1 MRIIFMGTP
10 AFAVESL
17 KVLHQSNHAVVAVI
31 TAIDKPAG
39 RGRKLNQSAVK
50 EYALS
55 ENLNILQPNNLKDEG
70 FLEQVKAFNADMFVV
85 VAFRMLP
92 KVLWSLPKYGT
103 FNLHSSL
110 LPDYRG
116 AAPINWVIVNGETKT
131 GVTTFFINEDIDTG
145 EILLQEETQ
154 IGADE
159 DAGALHDRLMAIGA
173 GLVLKTANGLASDV
187 LKPQAQESNS
197 HLKDAPKIFKEDL
210 RINPAESREQVYNL
224 IRGMSPFPGAWGKIS
239 IEGQEK
245 TLKIFQSEMYDLD
258 ENFEVGEL
266 RVLDKNNI
274 ILVFKDGALRL
285 KALQIE
291 GKRRMSSQDFING
304 RLLEKGAIMI

>member
-17 KVLHQSNHAVVAVI
+17 KVLHQSNHEVVAVI

-55 ENLNILQPNNLKDEG
+55 EDLNILQPNNLKDEG

-92 KVLWSLPKYGT
+92 KVLWSLPKQGT

-159 DAGALHDRLMAIGA
+159 DAGALHDRLMIIGA

-197 HLKDAPKIFKEDL
+197 RLNDAPKIFKEDL
-210 RINPAESREQVYNL
+210 RINPAEKREQVYNL
-224 IRGMSPFPGAWGKIS
+224 IRGMSPFPGAWGKVLVD
-239 IEGQEK
+239 GQEK

-258 ENFEVGEL
+258 EKFEVGEL

>member
-55 ENLNILQPNNLKDEG
+55 ENLNILQPNNLKDED

-239 IEGQEK
+239 IDGQEK

>member
-291 GKRRMSSQDFING
+291 GKRRRSSQDFING

>member
-116 AAPINWVIVNGETKT
+116 AAPINWVLVNGETKT

-197 HLKDAPKIFKEDL
+197 HLNDAPKIFKEDL

-224 IRGMSPFPGAWGKIS
+224 IRGMSPFPGAWGRIS
-239 IEGQEK
+239 IDGQEK

-258 ENFEVGEL
+258 ESFEVGEL

-285 KALQIE
+285 KSLQIE

>member
-1 MRIIFMGTP
+1 MQIIFMGTP

-17 KVLHQSNHAVVAVI
+17 KVLHQSNHEVVAVI

-50 EYALS
+50 EYALI
-55 ENLNILQPNNLKDEG
+55 ENIPILQPNNLKDES
-70 FLEQVKAFNADMFVV
+70 FLDEVKALEADMFVV

-92 KVLWSLPKYGT
+92 KVLWSIPKYGT

-145 EILLQEETQ
+145 EILLQAETK
-154 IGADE
+154 IAADE
-159 DAGALHDRLMAIGA
+159 DAGSLHDRLMTIGA
-173 GLVLKTANGLASDV
+173 GLVLETANGLASDL
-187 LKPQAQESNS
+187 LKPRAQEN
-197 HLKDAPKIFKEDL
+197 HAQLNDAPKIFKENL
-210 RINPAESREQVYNL
+210 RINPAENREQVYNL
-224 IRGMSPFPGAWGKIS
+224 IRGMSPFPGAWAKI
-239 IEGQEK
+239 IVDGEEK
-245 TLKIFQSEMYDLD
+245 TLKIYKSEKLDLD
-258 ENFEVGEL
+258 EDFQVGDL

-274 ILVFKDGALRL
+274 ILVFKDGALSL

-291 GKRRMSSQDFING
+291 GKRRMNAQDFING
-304 RLLEKGAIMI
+304 RILEEGAKIV

>member
-239 IEGQEK
+239 IDGQEK

>member
-50 EYALS
+50 EYALG

-239 IEGQEK
+239 IDGQEK

>member
-116 AAPINWVIVNGETKT
+116 AAPINWVLVNGETKT

-239 IEGQEK
+239 IDGQEK

>member
-173 GLVLKTANGLASDV
+173 GLV
-187 LKPQAQESNS
+187 
-197 HLKDAPKIFKEDL
+197 
-210 RINPAESREQVYNL
+210 
-224 IRGMSPFPGAWGKIS
+224 
-239 IEGQEK
+239 
-245 TLKIFQSEMYDLD
+245 MY
-258 ENFEVGEL
+258 
-266 RVLDKNNI
+266 
-274 ILVFKDGALRL
+274 
-285 KALQIE
+285 
-291 GKRRMSSQDFING
+291 
-304 RLLEKGAIMI
+304 